1 MGREGRMR
9 KEGGSWRREGK
20 EEKIRERG
28 EEKGKKRRE
37 SWRREGEVGEEK
49 RREERQWVETQ
60 IESGIIFCFVKR
72 IFAYVEGLETYVN

>member
-1 MGREGRMR
+1 MR
-9 KEGGSWRREGK
+9 RREGK
-20 EEKIRERG
+20 EEKIRERR
-28 EEKGKKRRE
+28 EEKGKLEKRRW
-37 SWRREGEVGEEK
+37 SWRRGGKLEK